1 MSFPLFLRGM
11 LIALAAFAIT
21 TYVVTQSAW
30 TTLVWTL
37 ACAVLIQIGYF
48 ATVLILVWGTPQ
60 RRDGGGEAL
69 EDEGFQSSRKTD
81 KPAGEPEQ
89 LPGATRSSQL

>member
-1 MSFPLFLRGM
+1 MSFALFLRGM

-37 ACAVLIQIGYF
+37 GCAVLIQIGYF

-60 RRDGGGEAL
+60 RRDGDGDAL
-69 EDEGFQSSRKTD
+69 EDEGFQSPRKSD
-81 KPAGEPEQ
+81 KPAGDADR
-89 LPGATRSSQL
+89 LPGTTRSSHL

>member
-11 LIALAAFAIT
+11 LIALTAFAIT

-37 ACAVLIQIGYF
+37 ACAVLIQVGYF
-48 ATVLILVWGTPQ
+48 VTVLVLIWG
-60 RRDGGGEAL
+60 
-69 EDEGFQSSRKTD
+69 SSRERHGDDDTPESEQIQSAAKNGEQ
-81 KPAGEPEQ
+81 PGGAGQ
-89 LPGATRSSQL
+89 VPGITRSSQL

>member
-21 TYVVTQSAW
+21 TYVATQSVW

-37 ACAVLIQIGYF
+37 ACAVLIQVGYF
-48 ATVLILVWGTPQ
+48 ATVLILVWGSPR
-60 RRDGGGEAL
+60 RRDGGGKAP
-69 EDEGFQSSRKTD
+69 EDQGIQASAKSGESSEGPGQV
-81 KPAGEPEQ
+81 
-89 LPGATRSSQL
+89 PGATRS